1 MCVHLSNSNV
11 TFNLILLTIIDEIS
25 EMKRNELVDYIQ
37 SNYGS
42 SAEYPW
48 AKYPNYIVFRHKN
61 NSKWFAIIMD
71 IPSKKLN
78 GSDSDDIV
86 DIIDLKVPPEL
97 VGSLRLK
104 EHVYPAY
111 HMNKEHW
118 VTIKLGKGFPDNE
131 LKILIEDS
139 YRLTAK

>member
-1 MCVHLSNSNV
+1 MCVHLSNLNV

-37 SNYGS
+37 T
-42 SAEYPW
+42 
-48 AKYPNYIVFRHKN
+48 KYPNYIVFRHKN

-78 GSDSDDIV
+78 GSDGDDIV

-131 LKILIEDS
+131 LKALIEDS
-139 YRLTAK
+139 YRLTIK